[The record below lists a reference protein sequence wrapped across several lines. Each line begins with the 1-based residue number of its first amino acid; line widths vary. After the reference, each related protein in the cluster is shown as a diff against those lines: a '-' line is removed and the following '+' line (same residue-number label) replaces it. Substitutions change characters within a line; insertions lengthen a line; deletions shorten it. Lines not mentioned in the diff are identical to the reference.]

1 MLIFQASRT
10 WDGIQTN
17 TSAVLPKLEGS
28 YFGQVMFYVAR
39 FCGDPRCTQSEIGSC
54 FSQPRTCGL
63 EERWLVGEDGTGD
76 TCVFV
81 SELIN
86 CILDRK

>member
-1 MLIFQASRT
+1 MTVFFVTR
-10 WDGIQTN
+10 
-17 TSAVLPKLEGS
+17 
-28 YFGQVMFYVAR
+28 
-39 FCGDPRCTQSEIGSC
+39 CGDPRCTQSEIGSC